1 MDYSMQTLPF
11 GQTTLTLSRIG
22 LGGLPFGGHFGSV
35 SKFEILRT
43 IQAAIEGG
51 ISLFDTS
58 PAYGGGTAEEL
69 LGQALRFQGN
79 KVAVASKIGS
89 GIDSTGHFWC
99 LNNRPNVLRQVD
111 GSLKR
116 LQRECIDIYFIPGED
131 PTTPIGETVEAME
144 ELRSRGKIRFIGYC
158 TARVDR
164 LREALKYGHIDVVQT
179 PYNIFNRTI
188 EAELI
193 PLCRAIHIPIIA
205 CEPFCRGLLTGTL
218 HKHSSFDIDDLRIE
232 DKRFRGERYRNNIEN
247 VNRLRT
253 IAERERVSLVQLSL
267 GWILQNPG
275 IASVIAGA
283 KNMLQIRQSI
293 IGAGVELTPDI
304 IMAVDQTVGDDVRQ
318 MAE

>member
-1 MDYSMQTLPF
+1 MQTLTL
-11 GQTTLTLSRIG
+11 GKTTLTISRIG

-35 SKFEILRT
+35 GKFEMIRT
-43 IQAAIEGG
+43 IQAGLEGG
-51 ISLFDTS
+51 ITLFDTS

-69 LGQALRFQGN
+69 LGEALRFEGN
-79 KVAVASKIGS
+79 KAVVATKIGS

-131 PTTPIGETVEAME
+131 PATPIGETVEAME

-164 LREALKYGHIDVVQT
+164 LREALNHGHIDVVQA

-193 PLCRAIHIPIIA
+193 PFCRAMHIPIIA
-205 CEPFCRGLLTGTL
+205 CEPYCRGLLTGTL

-232 DKRFRGERYRNNIEN
+232 DKRFRGEQYRNNIKN

-253 IAERERVSLVQLSL
+253 IAEQEGLSLVQLSL
-267 GWILQNPG
+267 GWILQNPK
-275 IASVIAGA
+275 ITSVICGA
-283 KNMLQIRQSI
+283 KNRLQIRQSI
-293 IGAGVELTPDI
+293 IGSGIELTPDT

-318 MAE
+318 QAE

>member
-1 MDYSMQTLPF
+1 MQTL
-11 GQTTLTLSRIG
+11 TLGKTALTISRIG

-35 SKFEILRT
+35 STVEMIRT
-43 IQAAIEGG
+43 IQAGLEGG
-51 ISLFDTS
+51 ITLFDTS

-69 LGQALRFQGN
+69 LGKALKFEGN
-79 KVAVASKIGS
+79 KVVVATKIGS

-111 GSLKR
+111 GSLTR
-116 LQRECIDIYFIPGED
+116 LQRECIDIYFIPGDD
-131 PTTPIGETVEAME
+131 PATPIGETVDAME

-158 TARVDR
+158 TARVER
-164 LREALKYGHIDVVQT
+164 LREALNHGHIDAVQT

-188 EAELI
+188 EADLI
-193 PLCRAIHIPIIA
+193 PFCRAAQIPIIA
-205 CEPFCRGLLTGTL
+205 CEPYCRGLLTGSL

-247 VNRLRT
+247 VNRLQT
-253 IAERERVSLVQLSL
+253 IAAQEGLSLVQLSL
-267 GWILQNPG
+267 GWILQNPK
-275 IASVIAGA
+275 IAGVVCGA

-293 IGAGVELTPDI
+293 LGSGVELTPDI

-318 MAE
+318 QAE